1 MSFKEFLL
9 VFIVAFIAFGFLR
22 RFLYYNALQSFRKA
36 ADDLERERSRK
47 QAGSIRVQ
55 KKQRDEGEY
64 VDFEEVE

>member
-36 ADDLERERSRK
+36 ADDLERERSQKGNRQRPGAK
-47 QAGSIRVQ
+47 
-55 KKQRDEGEY
+55 KKQGMRG
-64 VDFEEVE
+64 VCGV